1 VSWVSIRGLVLNVL
15 VWMLSNKLEAEWLDM
30 ICKEKRVEKMKDY
43 ENKKS
48 RNVMQTV
55 VSEEEVASGH

>member
-1 VSWVSIRGLVLNVL
+1 MSWVSIRGLVLNVL